1 MDVGPT
7 FYWEFPYFGMAT
19 GLPVL
24 FCKTVVPVLDSAVLI
39 RPAGTGDSG
48 LRLCGA
54 HRKGPLTGEK
64 IDFEWR
70 RPPFAE
76 AGGNPW
82 PICPRAGHWGVEDY
96 PWAQTSMDSVVCV
109 YGHSTEKGKN

>member
-54 HRKGPLTGEK
+54 IVMVVKANMESLVVRLVA
-64 IDFEWR
+64 R
-70 RPPFAE
+70 LVAS
-76 AGGNPW
+76 AVQSVACLNPVRW
-82 PICPRAGHWGVEDY
+82 TPPICLLG
-96 PWAQTSMDSVVCV
+96 QTLLLV
-109 YGHSTEKGKN
+109 

>member
-54 HRKGPLTGEK
+54 LLSLLLEQESNLRLAH
-64 IDFEWR
+64 
-70 RPPFAE
+70 
-76 AGGNPW
+76 
-82 PICPRAGHWGVEDY
+82 
-96 PWAQTSMDSVVCV
+96 
-109 YGHSTEKGKN
+109 

>member
-54 HRKGPLTGEK
+54 HADQQFRKTIRNLKNVP
-64 IDFEWR
+64 R
-70 RPPFAE
+70 RWD
-76 AGGNPW
+76 GRGL
-82 PICPRAGHWGVEDY
+82 G
-96 PWAQTSMDSVVCV
+96 
-109 YGHSTEKGKN
+109 

>member
-54 HRKGPLTGEK
+54 GGVDPPAVCSDSRGEGDASETGCLCGG
-64 IDFEWR
+64 
-70 RPPFAE
+70 
-76 AGGNPW
+76 AGG
-82 PICPRAGHWGVEDY
+82 RE
-96 PWAQTSMDSVVCV
+96 T
-109 YGHSTEKGKN
+109 